1 MESAL
6 GTAPVTRD
14 VTQRGPCARPTS
26 HTLGSEGRKP
36 RGPSTRH
43 SSGRGVTWRAGSQ
56 AAAPSGGRPAPPRR
70 ILLGS
75 WKTTEEIK
83 WKHKSAT
90 QSSLCPP
97 QARAP
102 TQRTRRGLSTEA
114 PASRVGLGQ
123 AHGMIVGPRLPAAG
137 PVTPSGPT
145 GPAPPQED
153 VGCRAGA
160 LPPASP
166 CNLKT
171 PGSRPGKFQ
180 APPRP
185 AATVPLCG
193 LCFPACKMGPQAP
206 PIPTSQAWDK
216 EREVGTSQREV
227 LGPPVITLRLQRK
240 PPGWEPAPFRGHK
253 LQPQQGVPKIAHL
266 WGAIPSLP
274 SPLAAYPSER
284 CPTELLSLRGPAP
297 RPRSD
302 SGGRAAP
309 SAVSGPQHR

>member
-1 MESAL
+1 METQIRHPVLPLPPLRPEPPPSAP
-6 GTAPVTRD
+6 GGGSA
-14 VTQRGPCARPTS
+14 QRRQPTGWALARPM
-26 HTLGSEGRKP
+26 
-36 RGPSTRH
+36 
-43 SSGRGVTWRAGSQ
+43 
-56 AAAPSGGRPAPPRR
+56 
-70 ILLGS
+70 
-75 WKTTEEIK
+75 
-83 WKHKSAT
+83 
-90 QSSLCPP
+90 
-97 QARAP
+97 
-102 TQRTRRGLSTEA
+102 
-114 PASRVGLGQ
+114 
-123 AHGMIVGPRLPAAG
+123 GMIVGPRLPAAG

-193 LCFPACKMGPQAP
+193 LCFPACKMGPQAL
-206 PIPTSQAWDK
+206 PIPTSQARDK

-240 PPGWEPAPFRGHK
+240 PPGWEPAPFSGHK

-266 WGAIPSLP
+266 WGAVPSLP

-284 CPTELLSLRGPAP
+284 CPTELLSLQGPAP